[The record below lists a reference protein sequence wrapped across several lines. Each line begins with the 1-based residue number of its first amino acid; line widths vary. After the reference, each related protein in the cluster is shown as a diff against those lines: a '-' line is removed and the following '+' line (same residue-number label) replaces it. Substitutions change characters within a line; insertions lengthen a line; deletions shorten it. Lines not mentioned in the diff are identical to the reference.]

1 MYAKWNMSV
10 RNWLVQTASYYRQ
23 NSFLG
28 QYNTLSDEELADELE
43 ALCREE
49 AEHTGGTFNG
59 RGDWEVIRYDRQRIL
74 EVSLDALYGDD
85 PGTYSFENALR
96 TLQKW
101 ANISRGA
108 FQPINIGDVGEHLVE
123 FTLAGSQHTV
133 NPWEDPYELAPQIN
147 PLIAQ
152 TGYQL
157 EIWDLYPNC
166 LVAVLTSEEKQR
178 FQSERDWNF
187 RRRGA

>member
-1 MYAKWNMSV
+1 MSV
-10 RNWLVQTASYYRQ
+10 RNWLIQTARYYRQ
-23 NSFLG
+23 NSFFE

-49 AEHTGGTFNG
+49 AEYTGGTFNG

-85 PGTYSFENALR
+85 PGTYSFGNAAR

-101 ANISRGA
+101 ANISRGV

-123 FTLAGSQHTV
+123 FTLSGSQHTV
-133 NPWEDPYELAPQIN
+133 NPWEDPYKLAPQIN
-147 PLIAQ
+147 PLISQ

-157 EIWDLYPNC
+157 EIWDLSPGC
-166 LVAVLTSEEKQR
+166 LVAALTSEEKQR